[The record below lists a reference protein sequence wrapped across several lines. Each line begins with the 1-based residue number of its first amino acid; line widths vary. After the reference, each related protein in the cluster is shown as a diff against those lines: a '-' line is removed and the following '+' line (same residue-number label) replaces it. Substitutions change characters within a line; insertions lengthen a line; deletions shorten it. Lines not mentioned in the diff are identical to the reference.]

1 MTQLLQ
7 RLTQIEKFIGGLFI
21 LVLTTL
27 VITDV
32 MAREFFKTGLPWAQ
46 KAAVQLMI
54 WAGFLGA
61 ALMAQKGD
69 HLRPEAGD
77 KLWKGKLAPVV
88 ERLRNLVITL
98 FCGTLGYYAVLYVL
112 ESKEFAE
119 EHVVLGVQLWILQL
133 IIPWT
138 FFSMALRHA
147 YFTWKPL
154 VKTERSLH

>member
-1 MTQLLQ
+1 MNMLLQ
-7 RLTQIEKFIGGLFI
+7 RLTQLEKFVAAVFI
-21 LVLTTL
+21 LILTAF

-32 MAREFFKTGLPWAQ
+32 MARELFQTGLPWAQ
-46 KAAVQLMI
+46 KASVQLMI

-77 KLWKGKLAPVV
+77 KLWKGKAGPIA
-88 ERLRNLVITL
+88 ERVRNFLVML
-98 FCGTLGYYAVLYVL
+98 FCSTLAYHAVLYVL

-119 EHVVLGVQLWILQL
+119 EHVVLQIPLWWLQL
-133 IIPWT
+133 VIPWT
-138 FFSMALRHA
+138 FFSMALRYG